1 MNYICI
7 FALIFLGI
15 TGTISCIM
23 ALGEAFTYNDTK
35 PPPSVIRCCDVSRLE
50 YKVRVLLKATK
61 GDVIILIP
69 DKYDKHSEYYTIA
82 EKLSRENGRVR
93 LKQRKKYK
101 SK

>member
-23 ALGEAFTYNDTK
+23 ALGEAFTYSDTK
-35 PPPSVIRCCDVSRLE
+35 PPPSVIRYCDISELE
-50 YKVRVLLKATK
+50 YKVRVLLKVTR

-82 EKLSRENGRVR
+82 EKLSYENGRVR
-93 LKQRKKYK
+93 LRQRKKYK